1 MDNEDNCYVI
11 LNQMSKI
18 IRALKTYLNVQTNFL
33 FYESS
38 VNVNLFVYQLDC
50 LYALKQWFDHQRL
63 LVSLYYTP
71 LFTS

>member
-50 LYALKQWFDHQRL
+50 LYALKQ
-63 LVSLYYTP
+63 
-71 LFTS
+71 